1 VPGLTKVV
9 VLVDSLTSGGAER
22 VSVRLAYHLDSVGV
36 RVVFATIKG
45 EEHDFYRLP
54 DGIERR
60 VIDGGAGRGRIRSN
74 VRRVTSLRRL
84 IRDESPAVVVSMMT
98 MASVL
103 AILAGLGL
111 SARVVVSER
120 NYPPRSE
127 IGAFWALLRRL
138 VYRLAD
144 AHVAQTRGIERWL
157 RARTRARNVAVVPNP
172 VAWPI
177 ASLPPERD
185 PAGFYRVDDR
195 LVVAVG
201 KLHPQKGFDILIAAF
216 AELAPR
222 FPEWKLAIIGS
233 EIAGPHSHHGRALE
247 SMVDRTG
254 LEHRIA
260 LIGRVG
266 NVGDWYE
273 RADLFVLPSRYEG
286 FPNVL
291 LEAMAAGCACIA
303 ADCETGPSD
312 IIRDGFDG
320 RLVSPEDE
328 TALAAAMANLM
339 GSPATRDRFGARA
352 KEVRERFSEA
362 RILGQWQDV
371 LAKVVRVRPV

>member
-1 VPGLTKVV
+1 LTKVV